1 MKTRVPAGPVQL
13 TVTYT
18 LVAFGWILVTDLLVH
33 GSLEQA
39 GWSLLKGCIFVVA
52 TAIMLYF
59 MTRRMAVRIRMT
71 SAARE
76 AELAEANLQLR
87 RVQGMNAALV
97 RANRAGVAATGEADL
112 CVQMAE
118 TLVESAGLRLAFI
131 GWVDEASLIVVPVAS
146 AGPSREYLDGL
157 VISADP
163 GDARSRGPTGRSI
176 IENQPMICDDIE
188 TEEIMRP
195 WREKARAAQFRS
207 SISVPVRVGK
217 RRGTITAYSSEPGF
231 FDASVV
237 VLMQQLALDLQQG
250 IERIEARIERAR
262 VERELRV
269 SEERYRSLFVNS
281 GVAMLL
287 IDKTTGAIVDANEA
301 ACRYYGWTK
310 AEMTTRRISD
320 INTLSSTELKDR
332 MSEVDQGQARHFQ
345 FRHRQANGEIRDVEV
360 YSGRLRMGDR
370 ELLYSIV
377 HDITNRVQAE
387 SALADAYALN
397 QAVMDH
403 APLGM
408 AVWSSDGRILRAN
421 VPLESTAKL
430 VGGEMAQVMELNF
443 RNSPSWKKNGLI
455 DIADR
460 VLATGKVELVETEL
474 ESSFGRKLW
483 LQGVFAPIPVG
494 GTSHLLVIFRD
505 STAERASMARMR
517 LLEAAIEAAPT
528 GIVVA
533 NALGEIEWVNAA
545 FTTMTG
551 YPADEVIGKNPRV
564 LKSGRQGT
572 SFYHALWETISKGQ
586 IWSGELQNQR
596 RDGAIYWEHMLIAP
610 VMSPDR
616 GIQHYVAI
624 KQDVSARKQLENQVA
639 RTQRLESIGLLAG
652 GIAHDLNN
660 VLAPI
665 MMAMDIFK
673 LRYTSPDDV
682 ERLEMVRR
690 SAERGAGI
698 VKQIL
703 TFARGVDGERAT
715 LRPEHIVKEVRNL
728 IRETLPRKID
738 IQTDLANDL
747 AAVQGDMTQLHQV
760 MLNLCVNARDAMPNG
775 GLLTVGA
782 RDEHLPHAL
791 ATVSGLSIDAGDY
804 VVFFVRDTGT
814 GISPEVLEH
823 MFEPF
828 YTTKPRGEGTGLGL
842 PTAFGI
848 VRGHGG
854 AIDVE
859 TRLGHGTEFRVFI
872 PASKAERANPARN
885 DQDVQVAGAGRTIL
899 VVDDEENVRVVTGM
913 VLQAHGFEVAEA
925 MDGEAAIRIFDE
937 NPGRFSA
944 VILDLIMPR
953 AGGDVVASVIKQRR
967 PELPIILTSGLLSD
981 RRTSN
986 EAEQTYRRLGDVLLQ
1001 KPFSQADLM
1010 GALAQVLARPGEPAK
1025 PRDP

>member
-1 MKTRVPAGPVQL
+1 MKTRVPSGPVQL

-18 LVAFGWILVTDLLVH
+18 LVALGWIVVTDLLVH
-33 GSLEQA
+33 GSLQKA
-39 GWSLLKGCIFVVA
+39 GWSLLKGGIFVAA
-52 TAIMLYF
+52 TATMLYF
-59 MTRRMAVRIRMT
+59 LTRRMAVRIRMT

-118 TLVESAGLRLAFI
+118 TLVESAGLRLSFI
-131 GWVDEASLIVVPVAS
+131 GWVDEASLSVVPMAS
-146 AGPSREYLDGL
+146 AGPSRDYLNGL
-157 VISADP
+157 AISADP
-163 GDARSRGPTGRSI
+163 GDARSRGPTGRCI
-176 IENQPMICDDIE
+176 IENQPKICDDIE
-188 TEEIMRP
+188 TDEIMRP

-207 SISVPVRVGK
+207 SIAVPVQVGA
-217 RRGTITAYSSEPGF
+217 RRGAITAYASEPGF
-231 FDASVV
+231 FDESVV

-262 VERELRV
+262 VERELKV
-269 SEERYRSLFVNS
+269 SEERYRSLFVHS

-287 IDKTTGAIVDANEA
+287 IDETTQAIVDANEA

-310 AEMTTRRISD
+310 EEMTTRRISD
-320 INTLSSTELKDR
+320 INILSSEELKDR

-345 FRHRQANGEIRDVEV
+345 FRHRRANGEIRDVEV

-370 ELLYSIV
+370 ELLYSVV

-387 SALADAYALN
+387 SALADAHALN

-403 APLGM
+403 APLGLT
-408 AVWSSDGRILRAN
+408 VWSSDGSIVRAN
-421 VPLESTAKL
+421 ESAAKL
-430 VGGEMAQVMELNF
+430 VGGGMAQVMGLNF
-443 RNSPSWKKNGLI
+443 RESPTWKKNGLVEL
-455 DIADR
+455 ADR

-474 ESSFGRKLW
+474 QSSFGRKLW
-483 LQGVFAPIPVG
+483 LRGIFAPIPVG
-494 GTSHLLVIFRD
+494 STSHLLVIFHD
-505 STAERASMARMR
+505 FTAERASMARMR

-545 FTTMTG
+545 FTTLTG
-551 YPADEVIGKNPRV
+551 YAADEVIGKNPRV

-572 SFYHALWETISKGQ
+572 SFYQALWETISKGR

-624 KQDVSARKQLENQVA
+624 KQDISARKQLENQVA

-673 LRYTSPDDV
+673 LRYTGPGDV

-885 DQDVQVAGAGRTIL
+885 DQDVKVAGDGRTIL
-899 VVDDEENVRVVTGM
+899 VVDDEENVRVVNGM

-1010 GALAQVLARPGEPAK
+1010 GALAQVLARPGEPAN